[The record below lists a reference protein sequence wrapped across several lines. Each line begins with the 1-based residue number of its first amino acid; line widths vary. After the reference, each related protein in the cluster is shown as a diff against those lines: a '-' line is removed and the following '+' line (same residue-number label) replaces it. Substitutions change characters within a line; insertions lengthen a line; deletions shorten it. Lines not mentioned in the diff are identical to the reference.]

1 MRGNV
6 IGFDPDTNTGAI
18 SGHDG
23 VRYDFVTQDWRGR
36 RQPRHGD
43 IVDFQAQGGRAL
55 DIYVIEPQ
63 YTPPTVAQFYFSPT
77 GRISRS
83 QYWLRFMLPYF
94 VIYFSLEIAAAV
106 TDDDSSAHRVLAGII
121 MLFMLVALWP
131 SIAVLMKRI
140 HDRDKPGWFC
150 LLLYVPTFLFMVLLI
165 VLIAGSIVEAARS
178 GTYTPPTIGALAI
191 TVMALGLIS
200 GCIGLW
206 FFIEF
211 GCLRGTAGPNRYGA
225 DPVR

>member
-23 VRYDFVTQDWRGR
+23 ARYDFVTQEWHGR
-36 RQPRHGD
+36 AQPRHGD
-43 IVDFQAQGGRAL
+43 VVDFQAQGGRAL
-55 DIYVIEPQ
+55 DIYVIGPQ
-63 YTPPTVAQFYFSPT
+63 YTPPTIAQFYFSPA

-94 VIYFSLEIAAAV
+94 VIYFALEIAAGV
-106 TDDDSSAHRVLAGII
+106 TDDESTAHRVLAGII
-121 MLFMLVALWP
+121 TIFMLIALWP
-131 SIAVLMKRI
+131 SIAVLIKRI
-140 HDRDKPGWFC
+140 HDRDKPGWYC
-150 LLLYVPTFLFMVLLI
+150 LLLYVPTVLFVVLLI
-165 VLIAGSIVEAARS
+165 VLLAGSIVEAART
-178 GTYTPPTIGALAI
+178 GTYVPPEIGALAI
-191 TVMALGLIS
+191 TVMVLGFIS
-200 GCIGLW
+200 AGVGLW
-206 FFIEF
+206 FFVEF